1 MVPDVTRRPQL
12 LALTATW
19 SPIEDAATTLLTDL
33 LASNVTGLTQPS
45 TSRLETGA
53 IDMARLVADFADR
66 TLATG

>member
-1 MVPDVTRRPQL
+1 M
-12 LALTATW
+12 
-19 SPIEDAATTLLTDL
+19 DL